1 VILLPPFLSII
12 IPAHNEEDR
21 LPDSLKKVVDFIDAQ
36 DYETEVIIVENGST
50 DRTAEIGKEIAE
62 GHSSIRLIE
71 EPCAGKGLA
80 VRRGMLAA
88 LGEFRFICDADL
100 SMPIAEVN
108 RFLPPVAPPYDVAI
122 ASREVPGAKRYDE
135 PAYRHFVGRIFN
147 FLVRLITL
155 PGIQDSQCGFKCFRD
170 EIVDDLFRV
179 QIIDGWT
186 FDVEVLFI
194 AMRRGYNIIEIPIP
208 WYFYPGSRVRLFR
221 DSSIMFNDLFRI
233 RLNWRRGL
241 YAQPGQVDGPP

>member
-1 VILLPPFLSII
+1 MILLPPFLSII
-12 IPAHNEEDR
+12 IPAHNEEAR
-21 LPDSLKKVVDFIDAQ
+21 LPGSLKQVIDFIDAQ
-36 DYETEVIIVENGST
+36 DYETEVIIVENGSQ
-50 DRTAEIGKEIAE
+50 DRTAKIGKEIAA
-62 GHSSIRLIE
+62 GHSSVRLIE
-71 EPCAGKGLA
+71 EPHAGKGLA

-88 LGEFRFICDADL
+88 EGKFRLICDADL

-122 ASREVPGAKRYDE
+122 ASREVPGAKRYGE
-135 PAYRHFVGRIFN
+135 PQYRHFVGRIFN
-147 FLVRLITL
+147 LLVRLITL

-170 EIVDDLFRV
+170 EIVEDLFQV

-194 AMRRGYNIIEIPIP
+194 AMQRGYKIIEIPIP
-208 WYFYPGSRVRLFR
+208 WYFNSGSRVRLIK
-221 DSSIMFNDLFRI
+221 DSSVMFSDLFCI

-241 YAQPGQVDGPP
+241 YARPGGENDQP